1 MHITDT
7 WWLDLVLELGFIY
20 LFIKEGSK
28 DCPESIKNIFRIV
41 VVSGGLTNTYFC
53 VKEII
58 ETGNREFF
66 LIVTLLLSGVL
77 TIIYGAKLIKSYLNT
92 RLLKSISK

>member
-7 WWLDLVLELGFIY
+7 WWVDLILELGFIY

-28 DCPESIKNIFRIV
+28 DFPESIKNIFRII

-53 VKEII
+53 IKEII
-58 ETGNREFF
+58 ETGNKEIF
-66 LIVTLLLSGVL
+66 LLITLLISVTLV
-77 TIIYGAKLIKSYLNT
+77 IIYGTKLIKSYLNA
-92 RLLKSISK
+92 KNKMII